1 MFCPRIRH
9 FVRLNQNG
17 TIGKCGHMV
26 NPMGFKTFDE
36 LDKSDWLAAV
46 EQTMAKDQWPK
57 ECVRCQHTEKVKGES
72 VRTKSIERHKV
83 LKNRRDNYL
92 VVGGVLDNVCNS
104 ACQTCNSTLSTKIG
118 SLETKN
124 YVRTSNID
132 QFYDLPQNR
141 ILEVDVNGGEPTAS
155 KNYKKILANLP
166 ENTIIVRMNTN
177 GSRMIKELE
186 GILSKRVMVIVTL
199 SLDGVEDTHD
209 YVRWPIKWENY
220 IKNVKAYQT
229 LQKQF
234 PLLRLNSWTT
244 VSCLNVAN
252 LPNILDFTTE
262 HNLDHDWAFLT
273 SPSVYQVRHRNRFTE
288 QAKIKLQSSSYPNCR
303 ELAKSVAVGQDN
315 DDELI
320 QKLEEQ
326 DNLRKIHYN
335 NYFNF
340 DPNFSRN
347 KEAKRS

>member
-9 FVRLNQNG
+9 FIRLNQNG

-26 NPMGFKTFDE
+26 TPMGFQTFDE

-46 EQTMAKDQWPK
+46 EQTMVKDQWPK
-57 ECVRCQHTEKVKGES
+57 ECMRCQHTEKVKGES

-83 LKNRRDNYL
+83 LKNRRNNYL

-124 YVRTSNID
+124 YVRTNNID
-132 QFYDLPQNR
+132 QFYGLPQNR

-199 SLDGVEDTHD
+199 SFDGVEDTHD
-209 YVRWPIKWENY
+209 YVRWPIKWKNY
-220 IKNVKAYQT
+220 VDNVKQYQN

-234 PLLRLNSWTT
+234 PLLKLNSWTT

-252 LPNILDFTTE
+252 LPKIVDFTTE
-262 HNLDHDWAFLT
+262 HNIDHDWAFLNT
-273 SPSVYQVRHRNRFTE
+273 PNVFHVKYKNRFTE
-288 QAKIKLQSSSYPNCR
+288 FAKHRLQTSSYEQCR
-303 ELAKSVAVGQDN
+303 KISESVAVGQNN
-315 DDELI
+315 DAELMDKI
-320 QKLEEQ
+320 KQQ
-326 DNLRKIHYN
+326 DTLRGIDYK
-335 NYFNF
+335 NYFNL
-340 DPNFSRN
+340 DPNFSKN
-347 KEAKRS
+347 NEAKRS

>member
-1 MFCPRIRH
+1 
-9 FVRLNQNG
+9 
-17 TIGKCGHMV
+17 MV
-26 NPMGFKTFDE
+26 TPMGFQTFDE
-36 LDKSDWLAAV
+36 LDKSDWLAEV

-57 ECVRCQHTEKVKGES
+57 ECMRCQHTEKVKGES

-124 YVRTSNID
+124 YVRTNNID
-132 QFYDLPQNR
+132 QFYGLPQNR

-209 YVRWPIKWENY
+209 YVRWPIKWKNY
-220 IKNVKAYQT
+220 VDNVKQYQN

-234 PLLRLNSWTT
+234 PLLKLNSWTT

-262 HNLDHDWAFLT
+262 HNIDHDWAFLNT
-273 SPSVYQVRHRNRFTE
+273 PNVFHVKHKNRYTE
-288 QAKIKLQSSSYPNCR
+288 FAKYRLQTSSYEQCR
-303 ELAKSVAVGQDN
+303 KISESVAVGQDN
-315 DDELI
+315 DAELMDKI
-320 QKLEEQ
+320 KQQ
-326 DNLRKIHYN
+326 DTLRGIDYK
-335 NYFNF
+335 NYFNL
-340 DPNFSRN
+340 DPNFSKN
-347 KEAKRS
+347 NEAKRS

>member
-1 MFCPRIRH
+1 
-9 FVRLNQNG
+9 
-17 TIGKCGHMV
+17 
-26 NPMGFKTFDE
+26 MGFQTFDE
-36 LDKSDWLAAV
+36 LDKSDWLAEV

-57 ECVRCQHTEKVKGES
+57 ECMRCQHTEKVKGES

-124 YVRTSNID
+124 YVRTNNID
-132 QFYDLPQNR
+132 QFYGLPQNR

-199 SLDGVEDTHD
+199 SFDGVEDTHD
-209 YVRWPIKWENY
+209 YVRWPIKWKNY
-220 IKNVKAYQT
+220 VDNVKQYQN

-234 PLLRLNSWTT
+234 PLLKLNSWTT
-244 VSCLNVAN
+244 VSCLNVDN

-262 HNLDHDWAFLT
+262 HNIDHDWAFLNT
-273 SPSVYQVRHRNRFTE
+273 PNVFHVKHRNRFTE
-288 QAKIKLQSSSYPNCR
+288 FAKYRLQTSSYEQCR
-303 ELAKSVAVGQDN
+303 KISESVAVGQDN
-315 DDELI
+315 DAELMDKI
-320 QKLEEQ
+320 KQQ
-326 DNLRKIHYN
+326 DTLRGIDYK
-335 NYFNF
+335 NYFNL
-340 DPNFSRN
+340 DPNFSKN
-347 KEAKRS
+347 NEAKRS

>member
-1 MFCPRIRH
+1 
-9 FVRLNQNG
+9 
-17 TIGKCGHMV
+17 MV
-26 NPMGFKTFDE
+26 TPMGFQTFDE
-36 LDKSDWLAAV
+36 LDKSDWLAEV

-57 ECVRCQHTEKVKGES
+57 ECMRCQHTEKVKGES

-104 ACQTCNSTLSTKIG
+104 ACQTCNATLSTKIG

-124 YVRTSNID
+124 YVRTNNID
-132 QFYDLPQNR
+132 QFYGLPQNR

-209 YVRWPIKWENY
+209 YVRWPIKWKNY
-220 IKNVKAYQT
+220 VDNVKQYQN

-234 PLLRLNSWTT
+234 PLLKLNSWTT

-262 HNLDHDWAFLT
+262 HNIDHDWAFLNT
-273 SPSVYQVRHRNRFTE
+273 PNVFHVKHKNRYTE
-288 QAKIKLQSSSYPNCR
+288 FAKYRLQTSSYEQCR
-303 ELAKSVAVGQDN
+303 KISESVAVGQDN
-315 DDELI
+315 DAELMDKI
-320 QKLEEQ
+320 KQQ
-326 DNLRKIHYN
+326 DTLRGIDYK
-335 NYFNF
+335 NYFNL
-340 DPNFSRN
+340 DPNFSKN
-347 KEAKRS
+347 NEAKRS